1 MNQQYKITQAQHTW
15 LQQEL
20 AYLQTIRQREVAQ
33 MIEEALSYGDPENNA
48 EYDAA
53 LLEKQRLEER
63 IAEYQKILSCARIVP
78 EDSSQTPE

>member
-1 MNQQYKITQAQHTW
+1 MEQQYKITKAQHTW

-48 EYDAA
+48 E
-53 LLEKQRLEER
+53 
-63 IAEYQKILSCARIVP
+63 
-78 EDSSQTPE
+78 